1 MFLSLFLVNMTIMA
15 STDGPRPS
23 DDRYGRQVILT
34 EVGAE
39 GQERLANG
47 SALVIGV
54 GALGTV
60 VASALVRAGVGH
72 VRLVDRDLVELSNL
86 QRQVLFD
93 ESDVGSPKAV
103 AAVERL
109 QAVNHDVVVEGV
121 VKDVGPTTVEDLLEG
136 MDIVVDGTDNLES
149 RFLLNDACVKHGVP
163 WVYGGAVATLGMTLT
178 IVPGDTPCLRCC
190 LPSLP
195 PPGSL
200 ATCDRVGVLNTLPL
214 VIGALETSEALKLIL
229 GREDFDRDMVV
240 FDAWR
245 RELRRV
251 EVARDPRCGCCGEG
265 RFEFLEGGRT
275 GLTSVLCGRRMVQ
288 VTPAKTGE
296 LSLPELSERLGGLGE
311 VRLTEHTLTLAL
323 AEHELVVFRDGRAL
337 VRGTDDPS
345 MARSLYARYIGA

>member
-1 MFLSLFLVNMTIMA
+1 MTIMA

-23 DDRYGRQVILT
+23 DDRYGRQVLLP
-34 EVGAE
+34 EVGTE
-39 GQERLANG
+39 GQERLARG

-103 AAVERL
+103 AALERL
-109 QAVNHDVVVEGV
+109 QAVNHDVVVDGV
-121 VKDVGPTTVEDLLEG
+121 VKDVGPTTVEDLLDG
-136 MDIVVDGTDNLES
+136 MDVVIDGTDNLES

-163 WVYGGAVATLGMTLT
+163 WVYGGAVSTLGMSLT

-200 ATCDRVGVLNTLPL
+200 DTCDRVGVLNTLPL
-214 VIGALETSEALKLIL
+214 VIGALETSEALKLLL
-229 GREDFDRDMVV
+229 GREDIDRDLVV
-240 FDAWR
+240 YDAWR

-251 EVARDPRCGCCGEG
+251 EVARDPLCGCCGEG

-275 GLTSVLCGRRMVQ
+275 GQTTVLCGRRMVQ
-288 VTPAKTGE
+288 VTPAKPGE
-296 LSLPELSERLGGLGE
+296 LSLPELSERLRGLGD
-311 VRLTEHTLTLAL
+311 VHLTEHTLTLSL

-345 MARSLYARYIGA
+345 VARSLYARYIGA